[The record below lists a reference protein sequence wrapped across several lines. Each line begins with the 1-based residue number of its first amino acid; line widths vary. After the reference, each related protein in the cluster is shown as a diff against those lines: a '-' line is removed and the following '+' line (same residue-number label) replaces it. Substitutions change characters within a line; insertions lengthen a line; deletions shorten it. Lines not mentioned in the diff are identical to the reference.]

1 MPPPPLPVTL
11 CWAIAHSEA
20 HVRGL
25 ADLIARHHAQGRDTG
40 ELEAWLRATRAH
52 RDGLRE
58 ARARLLAR
66 KG

>member
-1 MPPPPLPVTL
+1 M
-11 CWAIAHSEA
+11 
-20 HVRGL
+20 RGL